1 VIVSRYLL
9 WLLVVLV
16 SSASMMTEQPPPP
29 DDALEM
35 SKMETAAARRKSLEE
50 TLESLVRVTLAALGG
65 AAVGLAQQQ
74 QVAPPPPGPRRTAA
88 PLPHVSYPPRA
99 WALSCLTFVLILETS
114 RRTSPVTMMMN
125 ATGRNGS
132 LPPALVTVGDYTVGG
147 LLAGA
152 AGSWG
157 RRVPRLPAMRQPPRR
172 LWFGMGTGMLLGCG
186 AGLLQAALDASTS
199 YLQAAAAANQA
210 NAAKSGHSKSK

>member
-1 VIVSRYLL
+1 L

-16 SSASMMTEQPPPP
+16 SNTNMTTMEQPPPR
-29 DDALEM
+29 DDAAE
-35 SKMETAAARRKSLEE
+35 METAAARRKSLEE

-74 QVAPPPPGPRRTAA
+74 QLAPPPPGPRRTAA
-88 PLPHVSYPPRA
+88 VHVSYPPRA

-132 LPPALVTVGDYTVGG
+132 LPPALVTVGDYSVGG

-157 RRVPRLPAMRQPPRR
+157 RRVPRLPAMRHPPRR

-199 YLQAAAAANQA
+199 YLQAAAANQA
-210 NAAKSGHSKSK
+210 NVAKSGHSKSK